1 MNNSQKI
8 LKMLSG
14 FIESGILTSKD
25 LKKELLTSL
34 KFKKEDL
41 VNKLDLVKREELLV
55 LKKLNFPSL
64 VCHPTTLSLTSY
76 GLCAAT
82 QTISGNGGAGSLL
95 YSPLCPLY
103 FGLR

>member
-1 MNNSQKI
+1 MNNSEKI

-14 FIESGILTSKD
+14 FIEAGILTSKD

-55 LKKLNFPSL
+55 LNKIIEKQQKEINSLKRNKKTRAVKKS
-64 VCHPTTLSLTSY
+64 
-76 GLCAAT
+76 
-82 QTISGNGGAGSLL
+82 
-95 YSPLCPLY
+95 
-103 FGLR
+103 

>member
-1 MNNSQKI
+1 MNNSEKI

-14 FIESGILTSKD
+14 FIEAGILTSKD

-55 LKKLNFPSL
+55 LKKIIEKQQKEINSL
-64 VCHPTTLSLTSY
+64 KKNKKTR
-76 GLCAAT
+76 
-82 QTISGNGGAGSLL
+82 AGKKS
-95 YSPLCPLY
+95 
-103 FGLR
+103 

>member
-1 MNNSQKI
+1 MNNSEKI

-14 FIESGILTSKD
+14 FIEAGILTSED

-55 LKKLNFPSL
+55 LKKIIEKQQKEINSL
-64 VCHPTTLSLTSY
+64 KRNKKTR
-76 GLCAAT
+76 AAKK
-82 QTISGNGGAGSLL
+82 S
-95 YSPLCPLY
+95 
-103 FGLR
+103 

>member
-14 FIESGILTSKD
+14 FIEAGILTSED

-41 VNKLDLVKREELLV
+41 VNKLDLVKREEIIV
-55 LKKLNFPSL
+55 LKKIIEKQQKEINSL
-64 VCHPTTLSLTSY
+64 KKNKKTKVGKKS
-76 GLCAAT
+76 
-82 QTISGNGGAGSLL
+82 
-95 YSPLCPLY
+95 
-103 FGLR
+103 

>member
-1 MNNSQKI
+1 MNNSEKI

-55 LKKLNFPSL
+55 LKKIIEKQQKEINSL
-64 VCHPTTLSLTSY
+64 KRNKKTRAVKKS
-76 GLCAAT
+76 
-82 QTISGNGGAGSLL
+82 
-95 YSPLCPLY
+95 
-103 FGLR
+103 

>member
-1 MNNSQKI
+1 MNNSEKI

-14 FIESGILTSKD
+14 FIEAGILTSKD

-55 LKKLNFPSL
+55 LKKIIEKQQKEINSL
-64 VCHPTTLSLTSY
+64 KKNKKTRVAKKS
-76 GLCAAT
+76 
-82 QTISGNGGAGSLL
+82 
-95 YSPLCPLY
+95 
-103 FGLR
+103 